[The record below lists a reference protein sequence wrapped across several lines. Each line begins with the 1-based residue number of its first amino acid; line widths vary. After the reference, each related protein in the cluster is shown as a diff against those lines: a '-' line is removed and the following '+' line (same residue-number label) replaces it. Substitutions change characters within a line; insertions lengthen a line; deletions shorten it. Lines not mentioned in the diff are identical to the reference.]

1 MIAHRAGGAIRLAAV
16 GKGSRGHGRL
26 LGVEAPREAPAAVD
40 GRLPPVHIPAA
51 WYVTG
56 PTLPAPPFALSAK
69 VGHELSCVWL
79 AVPLAVAEACSW
91 CAGKY
96 EFKFV
101 VDGSWRVSKFCDVV
115 ETAVGGENNV
125 IKVRSTAATGASA
138 SVGAPRHHRCADRPY
153 GHPSAGVP
161 LKTAAAILC
170 AARRSSCTVSR
181 DDKDAYLSLAR
192 ERPLRRKR
200 ERERR
205 WAGPCLGRRSALR
218 LRLA

>member
-1 MIAHRAGGAIRLAAV
+1 MQFDWPLSAKAVEVTGDFWEWKRREKLLPLSTGGFRLSTYLQP
-16 GKGSRGHGRL
+16 GTSRDL
-26 LGVEAPREAPAAVD
+26 PSPAA
-40 GRLPPVHIPAA
+40 
-51 WYVTG
+51 
-56 PTLPAPPFALSAK
+56 PFALSAK

-125 IKVRSTAATGASA
+125 IKVRSTATTGASA

>member
-1 MIAHRAGGAIRLAAV
+1 VQFDWPLSAKAV
-16 GKGSRGHGRL
+16 
-26 LGVEAPREAPAAVD
+26 E
-40 GRLPPVHIPAA
+40 
-51 WYVTG
+51 VTG
-56 PTLPAPPFALSAK
+56 DFWEWKRREKLLPLPTGGFRLSTYLQPGTSRDLPSPAPPFALSAK

-125 IKVRSTAATGASA
+125 IKVRSTATTGASA